1 MKKKEI
7 ALIGLL
13 LLIGPM
19 LVSGQSGMKEYSNE
33 EYKLQFSYPS
43 AWTVVDNS
51 DGIYILSSPDLQ
63 DQLGADFPDLEQGE
77 IIVNVAALPTIM
89 FQFMGIEAENVE
101 GQVEAMFEQMVE
113 QGLGEADNVS
123 QQTVTSDSGSR
134 VSSVAFDA
142 TEEVNDGTQ
151 TVSGMFLGM
160 ANEENGVFGFG
171 MALGKRQ
178 TLDRERGAL
187 VNTIGSLVYT
197 GTQEDLLGGN

>member
-13 LLIGPM
+13 LLVGPI
-19 LVSGQSGMKEYSNE
+19 LVSAQNGMKQYSNE
-33 EYKLQFSYPS
+33 EYKLQFSHPS

-63 DQLGADFPDLEQGE
+63 EQLGADFPDLEQGE

-142 TEEVNDGTQ
+142 TEQVNDGMQ